1 MVALMLTLS
10 STGELLSSLAGAR
23 EIALTAYTLPAG
35 RVLDGLAAAAQAGAH
50 VRVRLEGYIYKDD
63 GSVTEANAA
72 AIAKLRAAGADA
84 QLVHPEQNA
93 PDPMLHCKAALV
105 DGSLFLDD
113 RNWPDDGA
121 DTIVRDDFPRDEQIV
136 RDAVAGEEDAP
147 TPFFAVAKRE
157 ALASEARLLYEA
169 HAGDDVIVE
178 SESFGASNRVYSA
191 IDALGRQGAHVRLLV
206 SARDM
211 RGNAN
216 EQGALKKLAAD
227 GVGVRV
233 VDADEKLAVVSGT
246 RGWIGSANATVAFD
260 HPDQLDWGA
269 RTDAPSILV
278 HLRQTFEKRWQSA
291 QPLTAA
297 LREGS

>member
-10 STGELLSSLAGAR
+10 STAELLSSFDGAR

-35 RVLDGLAAAAQAGAH
+35 RVLDGLAAAAQAGAR

-63 GSVTEANAA
+63 GSVTAANAA

-84 QLVHPEQNA
+84 QLVHPQQNA
-93 PDPMLHCKAALV
+93 SGAMLHCKAALV
-105 DGSLFLDD
+105 DGALFLDD

-136 RDAVAGEEDAP
+136 LDAVAGKEDAP

-157 ALASEARLLYEA
+157 ALASEARLLHEA
-169 HAGDDVIVE
+169 HAGNDVIVE
-178 SESFGASNRVYSA
+178 SESFGANNRVYSVL
-191 IDALGRQGAHVRLLV
+191 DALGRQGAHVRLLV

-211 RGNAN
+211 RGNEN

-233 VDADEKLAVVSGT
+233 VDADEKLAVVDGT

-269 RTDAPSILV
+269 RTDAPAILA
-278 HLRQTFEKRWQSA
+278 HLRQAFDERWQNA
-291 QPLTAA
+291 RPLTAA
-297 LREGS
+297 LATT